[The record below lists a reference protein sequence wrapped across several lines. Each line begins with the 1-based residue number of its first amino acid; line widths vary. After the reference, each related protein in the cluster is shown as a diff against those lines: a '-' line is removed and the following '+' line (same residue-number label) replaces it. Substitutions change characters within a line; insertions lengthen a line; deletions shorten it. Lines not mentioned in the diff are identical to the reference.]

1 MRVVG
6 CVEFGHS
13 NARRSSQSTPAHAER
28 TVAQPERA
36 GAALARARECAGARG
51 GQHARQRSAQ
61 VPPCRRKRVVP
72 ESPWFITQLIP
83 VHERGPARGATS
95 EHVESATTGS
105 TRNGT
110 RVLGPG
116 PSRKP
121 RRYKLN
127 CMVSAINLN

>member
-105 TRNGT
+105 TRNVVPACDLKL
-110 RVLGPG
+110 RYLLQNLWFSHQILAF
-116 PSRKP
+116 SR
-121 RRYKLN
+121 
-127 CMVSAINLN
+127 